1 MPNLRKFS
9 AFVVA
14 SFTALVLVAP
24 TAHAVPVQA
33 QTAAAVVQTAKV
45 APTVTIKKIANKN
58 VLKGKTA
65 TIKPNVSI
73 KGDVKLVAKTVTV
86 KKGKQTTAK
95 TKTSVKLKAG
105 TYNVTTAVTYKVKSG
120 ASWSATKKKRLVQ
133 TLKVVTRTK
142 TWMWL
147 DEYER
152 ELIANLNDTRAEEGL
167 RPLKKDATVDAA
179 TYKVARMY
187 TGDLKWSTSFVK
199 ANVHDQFS
207 TYFDYPRSAAK
218 QAYLD
223 ALMVSF
229 SEKLIKKSYTK
240 IGVSMIYYIDP
251 DTGGPG
257 YGEVFI
263 KYAK

>member
-1 MPNLRKFS
+1 MPNLRKLS
-9 AFVVA
+9 ALVVA

-86 KKGKQTTAK
+86 KKGKQTIAK

-105 TYNVTTAVTYKVKSG
+105 TYNVTTTVTYKVKSG
-120 ASWSATKKKRLVQ
+120 ASWSATKKKTLVQ

-152 ELIANLNDTRAEEGL
+152 ELIANLNDIRAEEGL
-167 RPLKKDATVDAA
+167 SPLKSDVAVNAA
-179 TYKVARMY
+179 TFRVVQMHL
-187 TGDLKWSTSFVK
+187 GEVKWSTSFVK

-207 TYFDYPRSAAK
+207 TFFDYPRSAAK
-218 QAYLD
+218 QAYFD
-223 ALMVSF
+223 APMVSF
-229 SEKLIKKSYTK
+229 SEKLMKKSYTK

-263 KYAK
+263 KYAR